1 MERICLDRTSSD
13 KMLHNKIFNIAK
25 KPNYDGYQSEFAS
38 VVFKFLNE
46 NTSEVN
52 KPKKSMSR

>member
-1 MERICLDRTSSD
+1 MERICLDRTASD
-13 KMLHNKIFNIAK
+13 EVLHNKIFNIAK

-46 NTSEVN
+46 NTSEAN
-52 KPKKSMSR
+52 KP